1 MKILMCNSFYYLR
14 GGSERCVFDLSQL
27 LRDHGHEVIPFAMA
41 DSRNKPSPYSEY
53 FVSNIDFPSR
63 LGNGS
68 SMADKFGAVERTINS
83 REAQQKIEQL
93 IIDTK
98 PEIAHVH
105 GIAHEISPSILP
117 VIKSAGIPVVQTL
130 HDFKL
135 ICPNTSFISHGQVCE
150 RCKKHRYYNVVLNRC
165 KRNSLAASFLAGLEM
180 TIHKVLQIYEH
191 NVDVFI
197 TPSQFLKDKLRE
209 YGINNQIVHLPNFL
223 RLEHFT
229 PCFETEDYFLY
240 FGRLAPVKGVQT
252 LLRAM
257 NSVKTSKLYI
267 VGAGELGGE
276 LQEYA
281 DDHNLDNVEF
291 LGHFD
296 LDELVSLIQRAAFTI
311 MPSEGY
317 DNYPMS
323 VLESMACGTPVIG
336 SRIGGIPEQIQ
347 DGYNGLLFEPGNAAQ
362 LAEKINYLLDNPQQA
377 TAFGRNGRRR
387 VEEINA
393 PEVHYRQTLALYES
407 LLENS

>member
-1 MKILMCNSFYYLR
+1 
-14 GGSERCVFDLSQL
+14 
-27 LRDHGHEVIPFAMA
+27 
-41 DSRNKPSPYSEY
+41 
-53 FVSNIDFPSR
+53 
-63 LGNGS
+63 
-68 SMADKFGAVERTINS
+68 
-83 REAQQKIEQL
+83 
-93 IIDTK
+93 
-98 PEIAHVH
+98 
-105 GIAHEISPSILP
+105 
-117 VIKSAGIPVVQTL
+117 
-130 HDFKL
+130 
-135 ICPNTSFISHGQVCE
+135 
-150 RCKKHRYYNVVLNRC
+150 
-165 KRNSLAASFLAGLEM
+165 
-180 TIHKVLQIYEH
+180 
-191 NVDVFI
+191 
-197 TPSQFLKDKLRE
+197 
-209 YGINNQIVHLPNFL
+209 
-223 RLEHFT
+223 
-229 PCFETEDYFLY
+229 LY